1 MIPLTS
7 LKKSKTPKSKKKN
20 IYSKFRKM
28 KQRLQYKSVHEEV
41 LNEQPLRSVPPLEG
55 VMPLATKAPPRD
67 DGDEGDTVNV
77 NIDAD
82 KKEDAEK
89 KEKTNLFNR
98 SSPMKVVRVCKSMTP
113 DKRSLIIGADFG
125 GVLGMKCSKLI
136 LELCRF
142 LMECFDQEECVLDFG
157 ERGKIPITVD
167 SIVRVMDV
175 PMGSHPVPYQA
186 NIEATNLVFQML
198 GIHDGKQPTVT
209 SLEKQLGKEYPADDD
224 YLRKFIIYLM
234 SSVFAPTT
242 GIQVSPKCYPAV
254 INTKAIAS
262 LNWAGFIIDTL
273 IQTANAKGNKNW
285 FKACMPYLMLK
296 PWFRNKPSIFCYQP
310 SVVDMFIKHHLI
322 VNVDEKM
329 LGQYR
334 TAVINMCTS
343 FEDGVAEFITSLGN
357 SKGHNLSGKHDEEKG
372 IHNRNKRKRRK
383 VPHVQQP
390 IDEVGKQKV
399 DEAEELKGKNSNEVN
414 VDAGLKLPKVNKR
427 KTTDTNL
434 VGVVA
439 TKKKVKVTSNLVGVV
454 ATKKISGQDVSKTSV
469 QDDQPDANSEDN
481 VVEDEKQTQQ
491 MECDVTLNSEV
502 SDVNEQKHE
511 EGTKD
516 TAPSILSPGKLHALN
531 HLQLYGSGSQSSTDT
546 PPAHSVEVNE
556 GITISAKIPSKNKK
570 SVSFSVEVK
579 DKFDSKTSSPVPI
592 SHQQISK
599 KVTQAP
605 NESHNVTPSEMID
618 SSMNRKLELDFASA
632 EPVAETEMQRKIC
645 ELRDDCPSFDL
656 GLDCPDSQQTETEG
670 QVHQPDATIEEPI
683 IISRNEDNGDSLD
696 KIYATIEM
704 PNTTP
709 ATVKGKVVHE
719 VHDSPDN
726 PSSCTPVPHP
736 RRIVKPGPTLQSPY
750 GNIVNK
756 PTVLKSDAKLYN
768 MVCLY
773 GGKSKHPLND
783 ERIIDYGDY
792 YIHLRDLAD
801 SVKPGGLIS
810 NSTCEIALRVLAS
823 ELANQKKYVMPL
835 SIATKLRSATCNLD
849 RTVRKAFQCTPSHRL
864 DHKDFIMFSVLQ
876 DLTPEIKDIMTGHY
890 YLIVLNLKSGR
901 FEVMDSLRNEGNKG
915 LMTDARNIIGSIKHF
930 WQLNYNESK
939 IDISRYKTV
948 YIQTPKQDTTY
959 DCGYFVLKFIE
970 SWDGKRM
977 LQIKPSDMPAFR
989 KLFLKKWMDRQE
1001 NLINWDELLFNN

>member
-1 MIPLTS
+1 MHVFLVVIDVISEFIFKMIPLTS

-20 IYSKFRKM
+20 SYSKFRKM
-28 KQRLQYKSVHEEV
+28 KQRLQYKSVPKEV
-41 LNEQPLRSVPPLEG
+41 LNEKPLRSVPPLEG
-55 VMPLATKAPPRD
+55 VMPFASEAPPRD
-67 DGDEGDTVNV
+67 DGDEGDNINV
-77 NIDAD
+77 NNDAD

-89 KEKTNLFNR
+89 KEKANLFNR
-98 SSPMKVVRVCKSMTP
+98 SSPMKVVRVSKSMTN
-113 DKRSLIIGADFG
+113 DQRSLIIGANFG

-136 LELCRF
+136 PELCRF

-157 ERGKIPITVD
+157 ERGKIPITLDLV
-167 SIVRVMDV
+167 VRVMDV

-224 YLRKFIIYLM
+224 YLRKFIIYVM

-262 LNWAGFIIDTL
+262 LNWAGFIIGTL

-310 SVVDMFIKHHLI
+310 SVVDMFIKHHLK

-357 SKGHNLSGKHDEEKG
+357 SKGHNYSVNHDEEKG
-372 IHNRNKRKRRK
+372 KHNRNKRKSRK

-390 IDEVGKQKV
+390 IDEVGNQKV
-399 DEAEELKGKNSNEVN
+399 DDAEELKGKKSDEVN
-414 VDAGLKLPKVNKR
+414 VDAGLKLPKANKR

-481 VVEDEKQTQQ
+481 VVEDKKQTQQ
-491 MECDVTLNSEV
+491 IDCDVTLNAEV

-511 EGTKD
+511 VSD
-516 TAPSILSPGKLHALN
+516 CAPNILSPGKLHALN

-556 GITISAKIPSKNKK
+556 GITILAQIPN
-570 SVSFSVEVK
+570 
-579 DKFDSKTSSPVPI
+579 
-592 SHQQISK
+592 QQISK
-599 KVTQAP
+599 KVTQGSPFGRRPVTRSMSPLKATAATSTITSATPSPRRLTRMVAAAIKASQNKDDNVLHCAAP
-605 NESHNVTPSEMID
+605 NESHSVTPSEMID

-632 EPVAETEMQRKIC
+632 EPVAETEMQRKIR

-656 GLDCPDSQQTETEG
+656 GLDCPDSQQTETKG

-683 IISRNEDNGDSLD
+683 IISSNEDNGDSLD

-709 ATVKGKVVHE
+709 ATVKGKV
-719 VHDSPDN
+719 
-726 PSSCTPVPHP
+726 
-736 RRIVKPGPTLQSPY
+736 
-750 GNIVNK
+750 
-756 PTVLKSDAKLYN
+756 
-768 MVCLY
+768 
-773 GGKSKHPLND
+773 
-783 ERIIDYGDY
+783 
-792 YIHLRDLAD
+792 
-801 SVKPGGLIS
+801 
-810 NSTCEIALRVLAS
+810 
-823 ELANQKKYVMPL
+823 
-835 SIATKLRSATCNLD
+835 
-849 RTVRKAFQCTPSHRL
+849 
-864 DHKDFIMFSVLQ
+864 IMFSILQ
-876 DLTPEIKDIMTGHY
+876 DLTPEIKDVMTGHY
-890 YLIVLNLKSGR
+890 YLIVLNLKSGSSTTMSPR
-901 FEVMDSLRNEGNKG
+901 LTSPDIRLSTFKPQNK
-915 LMTDARNIIGSIKHF
+915 
-930 WQLNYNESK
+930 
-939 IDISRYKTV
+939 
-948 YIQTPKQDTTY
+948 IQRY

-977 LQIKPSDMPAFR
+977 LQIKASDMPAFR
-989 KLFLKKWMDRQE
+989 KLFLKKWMDPQE